1 MKKLSRALAITLLAA
16 SIPATIVMAQ
26 QTESDQP
33 AVETSEKAEKSGERR
48 GPSPETLARLED
60 GRIAMAKGALKL
72 TPEQEKLW
80 APVEEKIRAGYA
92 ERRQQREAR
101 REKRDERRADREK
114 GEKLSL
120 PDRVERASEKM
131 AERASKLSERAAK
144 TKEFAGV
151 LKPFYE
157 SLSDEQKEVASHVLS
172 RFAHEGRGR
181 GRHGR
186 RWAMGGGRHHGRS
199 HDRQWE

>member
-1 MKKLSRALAITLLAA
+1 MRKLSRALAITLLAA
-16 SIPATIVMAQ
+16 SIPATIVLAQ
-26 QTESDQP
+26 QPTESDQP
-33 AVETSEKAEKSGERR
+33 AIENSEKSGERR

-60 GRIAMAKGALKL
+60 GRIAMAKAAMKL

-80 APVEEKIRAGYA
+80 APVEEKIRGDYT
-92 ERRQQREAR
+92 ERRKQREAR
-101 REKRDERRADREK
+101 REKREERRADKDK
-114 GEKLSL
+114 GEKLGL
-120 PDRVERASEKM
+120 PERIERTSQRM

-172 RFAHEGRGR
+172 RFAHEGRGHR
-181 GRHGR
+181 GRHGP
-186 RWAMGGGRHHGRS
+186 RWAMGGGRRHGR
-199 HDRQWE
+199 HRDRQWE